1 MAVGAFTFTDP
12 GYLAVRKGTI
22 DLENDTIVAVLID
35 NAQTPSTVTDDLWSD
50 ISANECASA
59 DYTASF
65 AEGLVMTG
73 IAWTNT
79 SGRNFKLDANI
90 LDYGNAVTISARYV
104 YLVRRAG
111 ATLVAGDLIV
121 GYMDLNDGG
130 SANVSST
137 NGDFDVDWS
146 VANGLFTETLTP

>member
-1 MAVGAFTFTDP
+1 MAVGEFTFTDP
-12 GYLAVRKGTI
+12 GFLAVRKGTI

-35 NAQTPSTVTDDLWSD
+35 NAHTPSVVNDNEWSD

-65 AEGLVMTG
+65 AEGHVVTG
-73 IAWTNT
+73 LTWSQT
-79 SGRNFKLDANI
+79 SSRNFKLDAND
-90 LDYGNAVTISARYV
+90 LDFGNTATIEGRYI
-104 YLVRRAG
+104 YLLKRAG
-111 ATLVAGDLIV
+111 ASLASTDLIV

-137 NGDFDVDWS
+137 NGNFDVAWNAS
-146 VANGLFTETLTP
+146 GLYTESITP